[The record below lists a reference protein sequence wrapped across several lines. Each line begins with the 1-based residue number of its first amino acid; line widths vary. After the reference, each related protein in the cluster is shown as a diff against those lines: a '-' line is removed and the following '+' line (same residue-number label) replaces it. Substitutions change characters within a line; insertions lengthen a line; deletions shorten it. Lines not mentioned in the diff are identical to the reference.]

1 MELKSLEIPNILR
14 AKVAVVGESK
24 VGKTALCQQLAS
36 DGTNYPKNYL
46 MTHGAGVHVKAINIP
61 DTNDCVE
68 MYLLD
73 SSGKE
78 LYTPILEPLW
88 KGSAMFVAVYN
99 VCDEASFGS
108 VVKVRGSIFISFLES
123 YSLTRYDTF
132 QWIEHVTRVVKDG
145 DEKKTDRKLM
155 GVLIANKSDLGD
167 RRVVPPKAGSDLAQQ
182 LGLLY
187 FECSNKD
194 YSGVEEP
201 FFYLASEY
209 HKQFEEKSDQIGN
222 FA

>member
-108 VVKVRGSIFISFLES
+108 VVK
-123 YSLTRYDTF
+123 
-132 QWIEHVTRVVKDG
+132 WIEHVTRVVKDG